1 MELKLFSTDNAAVDN
16 YNWDID
22 VVDGLP
28 VLLDEESE
36 IDQIATV
43 AAYLGKGTVPLMEEK
58 GNDWAGYLLS
68 EKTLT
73 QLDSEVRGNINTYT
87 DQADHVPMY
96 YVEDEQLKVT
106 IGRVNINTGAM

>member
-1 MELKLFSTDNAAVDN
+1 MELKLFSTDNAAVEN

-73 QLDSEVRGNINTYT
+73 QLDSEVRDNINTYT

-96 YVEDEQLKVT
+96 YVEDEKLKVT